1 MSYQLAS
8 DLTALQQRVNHFLSD
23 KLQSNETFGSP
34 LMEAMAYAVLL
45 GGKRVR
51 PFLVYA
57 TGRMLGVE
65 LEKLD
70 HSAAAMESIHAYSLV
85 HDDLPAMD
93 DDKLRRGKPTCHI
106 AFDEATAILAGD
118 ALQSF
123 AFELIANDATLTD
136 KEKVAQVRELS
147 QAAGVS
153 GMCLGQSLDLLSE
166 NKAVNLEQ
174 LELIHRNKT
183 GALILSSV
191 MMGFHLSEHSQ
202 NLAIKQPL
210 VRYAKAI
217 GLAFQV
223 QDDILDVVGETDK
236 IGKTVGSDENHNKS
250 TYPKLL
256 GLEGAKQKAEMLY
269 QTALD
274 ALNELPFD
282 STALKELAEF
292 IVKREAKKYPAVAG
306 YFI

>member
-1 MSYQLAS
+1 MSYLLAT
-8 DLTALQQRVNHFLSD
+8 DLIHLQQRINHFLAE
-23 KLQSNETFGSP
+23 KLNTTDSVGSP
-34 LMEAMAYAVLL
+34 LVEAMAYAVLL

-51 PFLVYA
+51 PFLIYA
-57 TGRMLGVE
+57 TGRMLGVP

-70 HSAAAMESIHAYSLV
+70 HSAAAMEAIHAYSLV

-93 DDKLRRGKPTCHI
+93 DDRLRRGKPTCHI

-123 AFELIANDATLTD
+123 AFELLATDPHLTD
-136 KEKVAQVRELS
+136 REKVAQVTELATAS
-147 QAAGVS
+147 GAK
-153 GMCLGQSLDLLSE
+153 GMCLGQSLDLIAE
-166 NKAVNLEQ
+166 NKAVSLEE

-191 MMGFHLSEHSQ
+191 MMGLNLSEHSQ
-202 NLAIKQPL
+202 NVAIKQPL
-210 VRYAKAI
+210 VNYAKAI

-236 IGKTVGSDENHNKS
+236 IGKTVGSDEHLNKS

-256 GLEGAKQKAEMLY
+256 GLDGAKQKAEMLY
-269 QTALD
+269 QTALHS
-274 ALNELPFD
+274 LEQLPFD
-282 STALKELAEF
+282 TTALKELANF
-292 IVKREAKKYPAVAG
+292 IVKREN
-306 YFI
+306 

>member
-1 MSYQLAS
+1 MSYDLAY
-8 DLTALQQRVNHFLSD
+8 DLNTLQQRINHFLSD
-23 KLQSNETFGSP
+23 KLNQYQEVGSP
-34 LMEAMAYAVLL
+34 LIEAMSYAVLL

-51 PFLVYA
+51 PFLIYA
-57 TGRMLGVE
+57 TGRMLGVC

-123 AFELIANDATLTD
+123 AFELLATDPYLTD
-136 KEKVAQVRELS
+136 REKIAQVGELAIAS
-147 QAAGVS
+147 GAK
-153 GMCLGQSLDLLSE
+153 GMCLGQSLDLIAE
-166 NKAVNLEQ
+166 NKSIGLEE
-174 LELIHRNKT
+174 LELVHRNKT

-191 MMGFHLSEHSQ
+191 MMGFNLSEHSQ

-210 VRYAKAI
+210 ENYAKAI

-223 QDDILDVVGETDK
+223 QDDILDVIGETDK
-236 IGKTVGSDENHNKS
+236 IGKTVGSDENLNKS

-256 GLEGAKQKAEMLY
+256 GLEGAKQKAEALY
-269 QTALD
+269 QLALTSL
-274 ALNELPFD
+274 AKLPFD
-282 STALKELAEF
+282 TTALKELASF
-292 IVKREAKKYPAVAG
+292 IVKRES
-306 YFI
+306 

>member
-1 MSYQLAS
+1 MSYWLSTDLTTQQKRINDFLAS
-8 DLTALQQRVNHFLSD
+8 KLS
-23 KLQSNETFGSP
+23 EYEAFHSP
-34 LMEAMAYAVLL
+34 LIKAMEYAVLL

-51 PFLVYA
+51 PFLMYA
-57 TGRMLGVE
+57 TGRMLGVP

-70 HSAAAMESIHAYSLV
+70 HSAGAMESIHAYSLV

-123 AFELIANDATLTD
+123 AFELIATDPLLSD
-136 KEKVAQVRELS
+136 KEKVAQIRELS
-147 QAAGVS
+147 SAAGAK
-153 GMCLGQSLDLLSE
+153 GMCLGQSLDLIAE
-166 NKAVNLEQ
+166 NKAVDLAE

-191 MMGFHLSEHSQ
+191 MMGFNLSDYSQ
-202 NLAIKQPL
+202 NVAIKQPL
-210 VRYAKAI
+210 VNYAKAI

-223 QDDILDVVGETDK
+223 QDDILDVIGETDK
-236 IGKTVGSDENHNKS
+236 IGKTVGSDENLNKS

-256 GLEGAKQKAEMLY
+256 GLEGAKQKAENLY
-269 QTALD
+269 RTALN
-274 ALNELPFD
+274 ALEQLPFD
-282 STALKELAEF
+282 TTALKELADF
-292 IVKREAKKYPAVAG
+292 IVKRES
-306 YFI
+306 

>member
-1 MSYQLAS
+1 
-8 DLTALQQRVNHFLSD
+8 QRINHFLAE
-23 KLQSNETFGSP
+23 KLKTTDSVGSP
-34 LMEAMAYAVLL
+34 LVEAMAYAVLL

-51 PFLVYA
+51 PFLIYA
-57 TGRMLGVE
+57 TGRMLGVP

-70 HSAAAMESIHAYSLV
+70 HSAAAMEAIHAYSLV

-93 DDKLRRGKPTCHI
+93 DDRLRRGKPTCHI

-123 AFELIANDATLTD
+123 AFELLATDPHLTD
-136 KEKVAQVRELS
+136 REKVAQVTELATAS
-147 QAAGVS
+147 GAK
-153 GMCLGQSLDLLSE
+153 GMCLGQSLDLIAE
-166 NKAVNLEQ
+166 NKAVSLEE

-191 MMGFHLSEHSQ
+191 MMGLNLSEHSQ

-210 VRYAKAI
+210 VNYAKAI

-223 QDDILDVVGETDK
+223 QDDILDVIGDTDK
-236 IGKTVGSDENHNKS
+236 IGKTVGSDEHLNKS

-256 GLEGAKQKAEMLY
+256 GLDGAKQKAEMLY
-269 QTALD
+269 QTALHS
-274 ALNELPFD
+274 LEQLPFD
-282 STALKELAEF
+282 TTALKELANF
-292 IVKREAKKYPAVAG
+292 IVKREN
-306 YFI
+306 

>member
-1 MSYQLAS
+1 MSYLLAT
-8 DLTALQQRVNHFLSD
+8 DLTHLQQRINHFLAE
-23 KLQSNETFGSP
+23 KLNTTDSVGSP
-34 LMEAMAYAVLL
+34 LVEAMAYAVLL

-51 PFLVYA
+51 PFLIYA
-57 TGRMLGVE
+57 TGRMLGVP

-70 HSAAAMESIHAYSLV
+70 HSAAAMEAIHAYSLV

-93 DDKLRRGKPTCHI
+93 DDRLRRGKPTCHI

-123 AFELIANDATLTD
+123 AFELLATDPHLTD
-136 KEKVAQVRELS
+136 REKVAQVTELATAS
-147 QAAGVS
+147 GAK
-153 GMCLGQSLDLLSE
+153 GMCLGQSLDLIAE
-166 NKAVNLEQ
+166 NKAVSLEE

-191 MMGFHLSEHSQ
+191 MMGLNLSEHSQ

-210 VRYAKAI
+210 VNYAKAI

-223 QDDILDVVGETDK
+223 QDDILDVIGDTDK
-236 IGKTVGSDENHNKS
+236 IGKTVGSDEHLNKS

-256 GLEGAKQKAEMLY
+256 GLDGAKQKAEMLY
-269 QTALD
+269 QTALHS
-274 ALNELPFD
+274 LEQLPFD
-282 STALKELAEF
+282 TTALKELANF
-292 IVKREAKKYPAVAG
+292 IVKRES
-306 YFI
+306 

>member
-1 MSYQLAS
+1 MSYLLAT
-8 DLTALQQRVNHFLSD
+8 DLTHLQQRINHFLAE
-23 KLQSNETFGSP
+23 KLKTTDSVGSP
-34 LMEAMAYAVLL
+34 LVEAMAYAVLL

-51 PFLVYA
+51 PFLIYA
-57 TGRMLGVE
+57 TGRMLGVP

-70 HSAAAMESIHAYSLV
+70 HSAAAMEAIHAYSLV

-93 DDKLRRGKPTCHI
+93 DDRLRRGKPTCHI

-123 AFELIANDATLTD
+123 AFELLATDPHLTD
-136 KEKVAQVRELS
+136 REKVAQVTELATAS
-147 QAAGVS
+147 GAK
-153 GMCLGQSLDLLSE
+153 GMCLGQSLDLIAE
-166 NKAVNLEQ
+166 NKAVSLEE

-191 MMGFHLSEHSQ
+191 MMGLNLSEHSQ

-210 VRYAKAI
+210 VNYAKAI

-223 QDDILDVVGETDK
+223 QDDILDVIGDTDK
-236 IGKTVGSDENHNKS
+236 IGKTVGSDEHLNKS

-256 GLEGAKQKAEMLY
+256 GLDGAKQKAEMLY
-269 QTALD
+269 QTALHS
-274 ALNELPFD
+274 LEQLPFD
-282 STALKELAEF
+282 TTALKELANF
-292 IVKREAKKYPAVAG
+292 IVKREN
-306 YFI
+306 

>member
-1 MSYQLAS
+1 MSYLLAT
-8 DLTALQQRVNHFLSD
+8 DLTHLQQRINHFLAE
-23 KLQSNETFGSP
+23 KLNTTDSVGSP
-34 LMEAMAYAVLL
+34 LVEAMAYAVLL

-51 PFLVYA
+51 PFLIYA
-57 TGRMLGVE
+57 TGRMLGVP

-70 HSAAAMESIHAYSLV
+70 HSAAAMEAIHAYSLV

-93 DDKLRRGKPTCHI
+93 DDRLRRGKPTCHI

-123 AFELIANDATLTD
+123 AFELLATDPHLTD
-136 KEKVAQVRELS
+136 REKVAQVTELATAS
-147 QAAGVS
+147 GAK
-153 GMCLGQSLDLLSE
+153 GMCLGQSLDLIAE
-166 NKAVNLEQ
+166 NKAVSLEE

-191 MMGFHLSEHSQ
+191 MMGLHLSEHSQ

-210 VRYAKAI
+210 VNYAKAI

-223 QDDILDVVGETDK
+223 QDDILDVIGETDK
-236 IGKTVGSDENHNKS
+236 IGKTVGSDEHLNKS

-256 GLEGAKQKAEMLY
+256 GLDGAKQKAEMLY
-269 QTALD
+269 QTALHS
-274 ALNELPFD
+274 LEQLPFD
-282 STALKELAEF
+282 TTALKELANF
-292 IVKREAKKYPAVAG
+292 IVKRES
-306 YFI
+306 